1 MLISDVSSIFNRAFK
16 FVIKKKDTVKDYF
29 DGKLI
34 LTFLYETFISK
45 VRNLPLISKQR
56 NAFSFTFLFKSRVN
70 LLFRNKY
77 FILKGSN
84 LSKQFAVKVIFNS
97 GWYKKICIPESFIM
111 YFSQQFFY
119 YKSNLF

>member
-16 FVIKKKDTVKDYF
+16 FVIKKKDTVKDHF

-56 NAFSFTFLFKSRVN
+56 TKFYISF
-70 LLFRNKY
+70 
-77 FILKGSN
+77 
-84 LSKQFAVKVIFNS
+84 
-97 GWYKKICIPESFIM
+97 
-111 YFSQQFFY
+111 
-119 YKSNLF
+119 